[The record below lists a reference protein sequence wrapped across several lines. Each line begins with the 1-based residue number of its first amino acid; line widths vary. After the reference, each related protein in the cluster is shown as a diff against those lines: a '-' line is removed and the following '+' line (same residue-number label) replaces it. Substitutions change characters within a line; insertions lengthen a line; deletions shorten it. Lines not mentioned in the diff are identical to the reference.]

1 MKRIAGEVSG
11 AFGDLGMFL
20 PHVLGAITVAGLA
33 PLGVLFGFGLFLVAS
48 GLFYAI
54 PMAVQPMKAVSAI
67 MLTGQLDPASIAATG
82 LVLGL
87 VFLVLGVTGWIDR
100 LARLIPQSVT
110 AGLQLG
116 LGLSLALLGLDLV
129 METPW
134 LGLLVLALLLG
145 LLALKLLAAMPL
157 VLLGAVGLGL
167 LAGTAELPG
176 AVTLGGSLPA
186 VTLPGWG
193 DLLLALELTV
203 LPQLALTLTNAV
215 IVAAALARQLYPRAA
230 GRATERNLSLSTG
243 LANLLLAPLGALPMC
258 HGAGGLQA
266 QHRFGARSGLAPIVF
281 GSLLLLCAL
290 FLSQDAAAILGAIP
304 LAAVGALL
312 VIAGGDLAFSRRL
325 LDARPNCWPAMGT
338 AAALTLLVNPAVGL
352 LAGCAVEG
360 VRASVKRH
368 LHARRK
374 GH

>member
-1 MKRIAGEVSG
+1 M
-11 AFGDLGMFL
+11 
-20 PHVLGAITVAGLA
+20 
-33 PLGVLFGFGLFLVAS
+33 
-48 GLFYAI
+48 
-54 PMAVQPMKAVSAI
+54 
-67 MLTGQLDPASIAATG
+67 
-82 LVLGL
+82 
-87 VFLVLGVTGWIDR
+87 
-100 LARLIPQSVT
+100 
-110 AGLQLG
+110 
-116 LGLSLALLGLDLV
+116 
-129 METPW
+129 
-134 LGLLVLALLLG
+134 
-145 LLALKLLAAMPL
+145 
-157 VLLGAVGLGL
+157 
-167 LAGTAELPG
+167 
-176 AVTLGGSLPA
+176 
-186 VTLPGWG
+186 
-193 DLLLALELTV
+193 